1 MLDPEQLRSFL
12 AVAEQR
18 SFTAAA
24 RTLGVQQSTVSQ
36 RVRRLEAEVGRQ
48 LLVRDTHSVVPTAD
62 GEAMAAFAT
71 ALLEVQESALAFFAA
86 SQLRGSLR
94 FGASEDFVATQLPE
108 ILRAFRRSHPLVDLQ
123 LTVGLSGVLDVQLQH
138 GELDAV
144 LGKRRLGSG
153 EGRALWRDEL
163 TWISGPHGAGA
174 AAAGDG
180 PVPLVCFPPPS
191 ITRACALAALD
202 DARRPWR
209 VACTSTSLS
218 GINAALTAGL
228 GVAAHARS
236 LIPPGLVDLG
246 PDAGLPALEPVEF
259 VLRRHPSTERGPA
272 REVVDALLAAVVAD
286 VDRLR

>member
-12 AVAEQR
+12 AVAQQR

-36 RVRRLEAEVGRQ
+36 RVRRLEDAVGRQ
-48 LLVRDTHSVVPTAD
+48 LLARDTHSVTPTPD
-62 GEAMAAFAT
+62 GEAMVGFAT
-71 ALLEVQESALAFFAA
+71 TLLEVQDSALAFFGA

-108 ILRAFRRSHPLVDLQ
+108 ILRAFRRGYPLVDLQ
-123 LTVGLSGVLDVQLQH
+123 LTVGLSGVLDAQLRD

-144 LGKRRLGSG
+144 LGKRRLGAG
-153 EGRALWRDEL
+153 TGQALWRDEL
-163 TWISGPHGAGA
+163 TWISGTTAVDVAP
-174 AAAGDG
+174 DG

-191 ITRACALAALD
+191 ITRACALTALE

-218 GINAALTAGL
+218 GISAALTAGL
-228 GVAAHARS
+228 GVAVHARS
-236 LIPPGLVDLG
+236 LVPPGLVEVG
-246 PDAGLPALEPVEF
+246 PEAGLPPLEPVEF
-259 VLRRHPSTERGPA
+259 VLQRHPSTERGPS
-272 REVVDALLAAVVAD
+272 RDVVDALLAAVVAD
-286 VDRLR
+286 VHRLR